1 LSDDANDPLR
11 LFLFERVSSYEEL
24 EALLF
29 LAQNEERELTD
40 AEVAAALGAPVDP
53 IEEALRGLASRGEL
67 VEATQRAGLALY
79 RYAPRDEARRARVD
93 ELRQAYAERRLSVVR
108 MMSSNAVERVRG
120 AAMQR
125 LADAFRVQRGKK

>member
-1 LSDDANDPLR
+1 MSDDANDSLR
-11 LFLFERVSSYEEL
+11 LFLLEQVSSYEEL

-29 LAQNEERELTD
+29 LAQHEGRELTD
-40 AEVAAALGAPVDP
+40 AELAAALRAPVDA
-53 IEEALRGLASRGEL
+53 IEEALRGLAGRREL
-67 VEATQRAGLALY
+67 VEVTQRAGIALY
-79 RYAPRDEARRARVD
+79 RYGPRDEAGRARVE

-125 LADAFRVQRGKK
+125 LADAFRIERGKK